1 MFLIWHISD
10 KCRMYMLNHACDMI
24 RLHSWNWFRTWW
36 KVEETQVC
44 GRLSTKSTVTWG
56 WLVTHCAEYELVQS
70 AMDCLKPM
78 TRAPTRA
85 EIDIFLQ
92 DCDSF
97 VILVNTLRGTTLSD
111 VAINLTICFRAIHK
125 LTYVQ
130 PACGVAYINLT
141 IFVAL
146 FVDVLCWLRFP
157 CCLFSYLLLIRIATE
172 AWRML
177 LLQ

>member
-10 KCRMYMLNHACDMI
+10 MCRMYMLNHACDMI

-56 WLVTHCAEYELVQS
+56 WSVTHCAEYELVQS

-146 FVDVLCWLRFP
+146 FVA
-157 CCLFSYLLLIRIATE
+157 LLLMFSVGFAFPVVYSLTCC
-172 AWRML
+172 
-177 LLQ
+177 